1 MILGQIAYVDCF
13 VFLIF
18 LIPQLLLRVHFID
31 LLEVAFKALPFLCAS
46 TYKSQI
52 NNDCGNPD
60 MKIVIRLP
68 YAFLNEHL
76 FVTKVERSP
85 FVQQAT
91 LFEDF
96 VIRIVRYAF
105 AKIPASIGISR
116 AFEAV
121 RNVLNHCMQAVC
133 SFRRL

>member
-1 MILGQIAYVDCF
+1 
-13 VFLIF
+13 
-18 LIPQLLLRVHFID
+18 
-31 LLEVAFKALPFLCAS
+31 
-46 TYKSQI
+46 
-52 NNDCGNPD
+52 

-76 FVTKVERSP
+76 FVIKAERSP

-105 AKIPASIGISR
+105 ARIPASIGISR
-116 AFEAV
+116 VFEAFKNSAQSLHPGRVFFSKAVALPFFRFRMLRHGYTKSPIAWREITLV
-121 RNVLNHCMQAVC
+121 RPPGQ
-133 SFRRL
+133 